1 MAPLPSRRNLK
12 LQFAWIMLVS
22 TYAWS
27 QAQSPPVIGELF
39 PTEET
44 VQGAALVAGTG
55 MSVASG
61 SQLSAGQ
68 SVASLILSR
77 GGQIRICPRSSISV
91 NSIPNNEGLLL
102 ALESGSLE
110 INYPVNVLSD
120 TLITPDFK
128 LLLAGPGTFHFALG
142 FNNLGDTCIRGL
154 RGNTSAIIV
163 SETMGNGTYQV
174 KPGEQVLFSKG
185 KLTERS
191 SDRVSC
197 GCPAPPLP
205 VQRAQQNTVDNPTAE
220 LPPQKPDDVHIKVD
234 VPMVYRANA
243 GEAQAEPEPAYTI
256 ATIRFSTLPDV
267 FSLQETVEP
276 VVLSVPSPQKPVA
289 PKTSADKKE
298 KKGFWGGI
306 KSFFGSIFHR

>member
-1 MAPLPSRRNLK
+1 MASLSPTLNLHLPYT
-12 LQFAWIMLVS
+12 WILLLFTCAS
-22 TYAWS
+22 S

-68 SVASLILSR
+68 SVASLILAR
-77 GGQIRICPRSSISV
+77 GGQVRICPRSSISV

-110 INYPVNVLSD
+110 INYPINVLSD

-128 LLLAGPGTFHFALG
+128 LLLVGPGTFHFALG

-174 KPGEQVLFSKG
+174 KPEEQVLFSKG
-185 KLTERS
+185 KLADRS

-197 GCPAPPLP
+197 GCPAPPAP
-205 VQRAQQNTVDNPTAE
+205 VQRAQQSPADNPTAE

-243 GEAQAEPEPAYTI
+243 EGAPAEPEPAYTI
-256 ATIRFSTLPDV
+256 AAIRFSTLPDV
-267 FSLQETVEP
+267 FTLQETIEP
-276 VVLSVPSPQKPVA
+276 VVLLVPSPQKTVP
-289 PKTSADKKE
+289 PKASVDKKE
-298 KKGFWGGI
+298 KKGFWGGL
-306 KSFFGSIFHR
+306 KSFFGSLFHR

>member
-1 MAPLPSRRNLK
+1 MTPLGSRRNLK
-12 LQFAWIMLVS
+12 LLFVEIMLIS
-22 TYAWS
+22 TCAFS
-27 QAQSPPVIGELF
+27 QAQSPPVVGELF

-44 VQGAALVAGTG
+44 VQGAALVAGSG

-77 GGQIRICPRSSISV
+77 GGQVRICPRSSISV
-91 NSIPNNEGLLL
+91 NAVPNNEGLLL

-110 INYPVNVLSD
+110 INYPVNVVSD

-128 LLLAGPGTFHFALG
+128 LLLVGPGTFHFALG

-174 KPGEQVLFSKG
+174 KPDEQVLFSRG
-185 KLTERS
+185 KLAERS

-197 GCPAPPLP
+197 GCPAPPVP
-205 VQRAQQNTVDNPTAE
+205 KQREQQTAADNAAAE

-234 VPMVYRANA
+234 VPMVYRANP
-243 GEAQAEPEPAYTI
+243 GEASAEPEPTYAI
-256 ATIRFSTLPDV
+256 ASIRFSTLPDV
-267 FSLQETVEP
+267 FVLQETIEP
-276 VVLSVPSPQKPVA
+276 IVLSVPSPAKTVPPKPA
-289 PKTSADKKE
+289 ADKKE
-298 KKGFWGGI
+298 KKGFWGGL
-306 KSFFGSIFHR
+306 KSFFGSLFHR

>member
-1 MAPLPSRRNLK
+1 
-12 LQFAWIMLVS
+12 MLLIS
-22 TYAWS
+22 TCAWS

-39 PTEET
+39 SREES
-44 VQGAALVAGTG
+44 VQGTALVAGTG

-91 NSIPNNEGLLL
+91 NSVPNNEGLLL

-110 INYPVNVLSD
+110 INYPINVLSD

-128 LLLAGPGTFHFALG
+128 LLLVGPGTFHFALG
-142 FNNLGDTCIRGL
+142 FNNLGDTCMRGL

-163 SETMGNGTYQV
+163 SESMGNGTYQV
-174 KPGEQVLFSKG
+174 KPDEQVLFSKG
-185 KLTERS
+185 KLSGRN

-197 GCPAPPLP
+197 GCPAPPVP
-205 VQRAQQNTVDNPTAE
+205 VQRAQQTPADNPTAE

-243 GEAQAEPEPAYTI
+243 GESPAEPEPAYTV

-267 FSLQETVEP
+267 FTMQETVEP
-276 VVLSVPSPQKPVA
+276 GVLSVA
-289 PKTSADKKE
+289 PPKKAAPPKAAADKKE
-298 KKGFWGGI
+298 KKGFWGGL
-306 KSFFGSIFHR
+306 KGFFGSLFHR